1 MRARGGSRAQSAVRV
16 SPRPAS
22 RLHISARRTSFRLPS
37 SVLCPPIYP
46 TNGSSLVPRWK
57 FLVWTNL
64 VWTNRM
70 ARSIALLRQ
79 GVPRVGMRMKIGK
92 GTSMIRVAFVIGDYP
107 PEQLRLREEVAR
119 SYSSA
124 DVEVGILSVP
134 ARPFDG
140 LTPAEIQA
148 AAPIFHEA
156 FRQAEREGYDA
167 VVPLGMLD
175 IGVEGGRSAV
185 DIPVIAPLQAV
196 LHVAAQV
203 GEHFGVVCYHPSAFP
218 RHRAQTIAYGMESF
232 IAGRRASGFYLQHIA
247 ANKDKMIESFLA
259 AARALIEEDGADVII
274 AQGITQCPV
283 TMKPSWLAG
292 ELGVPVVEGIGAPI
306 RMAAMLAGLG
316 LKQSR
321 VRWQKSGSQP
331 R

>member
-1 MRARGGSRAQSAVRV
+1 
-16 SPRPAS
+16 
-22 RLHISARRTSFRLPS
+22 
-37 SVLCPPIYP
+37 
-46 TNGSSLVPRWK
+46 
-57 FLVWTNL
+57 
-64 VWTNRM
+64 
-70 ARSIALLRQ
+70 
-79 GVPRVGMRMKIGK
+79 
-92 GTSMIRVAFVIGDYP
+92 MIRVAFVIGDYP
-107 PEQLRLREEVAR
+107 AEERRRREDVAR

-185 DIPVIAPLQAV
+185 DIPVVAPLQAV

-203 GEHFGVVCYHPSAFP
+203 GEHFGVVCYHPSAIP
-218 RHRAQTIAYGMESF
+218 RHRAQCIAYGMEGF

-247 ANKDKMIESFLA
+247 DNKDRMVASFLA
-259 AARALIEEDGADVII
+259 AARALIEQDGADVII
-274 AQGITQCPV
+274 PQGITQCPV
-283 TMKPSWLAG
+283 QMKPEWLSA

-306 RMAAMLAGLG
+306 RMAAMLASLG
-316 LKQSR
+316 LRQSR
-321 VRWQKSGSQP
+321 VRWQKEGSQP
-331 R
+331 Q

>member
-1 MRARGGSRAQSAVRV
+1 
-16 SPRPAS
+16 
-22 RLHISARRTSFRLPS
+22 
-37 SVLCPPIYP
+37 
-46 TNGSSLVPRWK
+46 
-57 FLVWTNL
+57 
-64 VWTNRM
+64 
-70 ARSIALLRQ
+70 
-79 GVPRVGMRMKIGK
+79 
-92 GTSMIRVAFVIGDYP
+92 MIRVAFVIGDYP
-107 PEQLRLREEVAR
+107 PEQLRLREDVAK

-124 DVEVGILSVP
+124 DAEVGILSVA

-140 LTPAEIQA
+140 LTPTEIQA
-148 AAPIFHEA
+148 AAPLFHEA

-203 GEHFGVVCYHPSAFP
+203 GEHFGVVCYHPSAMP
-218 RHRAQTIAYGMESF
+218 RHRAQCIAYGMENF

-247 ANKDKMIESFLA
+247 DNRNKMIESFLM

-274 AQGITQCPV
+274 PQGITQCPV
-283 TMKPSWLAG
+283 QMKPQWLS
-292 ELGVPVVEGIGAPI
+292 EQLGVPVVEGIGAPI
-306 RMAAMLAGLG
+306 RLAALLAGLG
-316 LKQSR
+316 LKHSR
-321 VRWQKSGSQP
+321 VRWQKQGSQP

>member
-1 MRARGGSRAQSAVRV
+1 
-16 SPRPAS
+16 
-22 RLHISARRTSFRLPS
+22 
-37 SVLCPPIYP
+37 
-46 TNGSSLVPRWK
+46 
-57 FLVWTNL
+57 
-64 VWTNRM
+64 
-70 ARSIALLRQ
+70 
-79 GVPRVGMRMKIGK
+79 
-92 GTSMIRVAFVIGDYP
+92 MIRVAFVIGDYP
-107 PEQLRLREEVAR
+107 PDQRRLREDVAK

-148 AAPIFHEA
+148 AAPIFHES
-156 FRQAEREGYDA
+156 FREAERQGFDA

-175 IGVEGGRSAV
+175 LGVEGGRSAV

-196 LHVAAQV
+196 LHVAAQL
-203 GEHFGVVCYHPSAFP
+203 GDRFGVVCYHPSAIA
-218 RHRAQTIAYGMESF
+218 RHHAQTRAYGMESW

-247 ANKDKMIESFLA
+247 DNRDKMIGSFLM

-274 AQGITQCPV
+274 PQGITQCPV
-283 TMKPSWLAG
+283 QMKPKWLSDQ
-292 ELGVPVVEGIGAPI
+292 LGVPVVEGIGAPI

-316 LKQSR
+316 LKHSR
-321 VRWQKSGSQP
+321 VRWQKEGSQP

>member
-1 MRARGGSRAQSAVRV
+1 
-16 SPRPAS
+16 
-22 RLHISARRTSFRLPS
+22 
-37 SVLCPPIYP
+37 
-46 TNGSSLVPRWK
+46 
-57 FLVWTNL
+57 
-64 VWTNRM
+64 
-70 ARSIALLRQ
+70 
-79 GVPRVGMRMKIGK
+79 
-92 GTSMIRVAFVIGDYP
+92 MIRVAFVIGEYP
-107 PEQLRLREEVAR
+107 PEQLRLRQHVAK

-124 DVEVGILSVP
+124 EVEVGILSVP

-203 GEHFGVVCYHPSAFP
+203 GEHFGVVCYHPSAMP
-218 RHRAQTIAYGMESF
+218 RHRAQCIAYGMENF
-232 IAGRRASGFYLQHIA
+232 IAGRRASGFYVQHIA
-247 ANKDKMIESFLA
+247 DNRDKMIESFLM
-259 AARALIEEDGADVII
+259 AARALIEENGADVII
-274 AQGITQCPV
+274 PQGITQCPV
-283 TMKPSWLAG
+283 QMKPKWLS
-292 ELGVPVVEGIGAPI
+292 EQLGVPIVEGIGAPI
-306 RMAAMLAGLG
+306 RLAALLAGLG
-316 LKQSR
+316 LKHSR
-321 VRWQKSGSQP
+321 VRWQRQGSQP